1 MQKTRISAFPTIK
14 LAFLGVLIAVML
26 VPATMDNIFAQVP
39 AGVGGGAPAGVGG
52 GAPTGVGGGAPTDAG
67 RDLTSPKADIT
78 YSVNGPYRVGN
89 SFTITATF
97 DESLRPNSLP
107 KIAFSGVTDTT
118 PVEMTKVSE
127 TVYTIDYTVDFN
139 KTVSVK
145 ISLSG
150 ATDTAG
156 NDIQST
162 PNSGG
167 TFDVLR
173 KSSDKST
180 PPPKFT
186 SSSITATGGPNGG
199 FGGILNSLDDDKR
212 EIHKD
217 DFVTLRLDLDEN
229 FGKFHTQNLYFGE
242 IDNVVS
248 MSSDY
253 LVHVKYH
260 NGQIEIDDPTEFFS
274 EVKVMST
281 SFDGKEILFFDLK
294 PARPY
299 HEMDVGIY
307 SWNENHQFVREMTKN
322 AFSIVEKIKTAEPGS
337 IEIGNIEMKKIE
349 NYKGVMQKQVSSN
362 EHFEPFL
369 IEEKSNAFF
378 EIESQEIIPKLEAK
392 YTQWSEGMISDK
404 EFVEFLAFGIKQKL
418 QDVDSQDP
426 THSELSN
433 LLSWSTLISNTLEDK
448 NSEKTSMVIDGAY
461 QYMRASLE

>member
-14 LAFLGVLIAVML
+14 LAFLGVFIAVVL
-26 VPATMDNIFAQVP
+26 LPTTIDYADAAGCGDFDRPVAT
-39 AGVGGGAPAGVGG
+39 
-52 GAPTGVGGGAPTDAG
+52 
-67 RDLTSPKADIT
+67 IT
-78 YSVNGPYRVGN
+78 YLENGPYQKGEIIRIVAEFNEKLAGQPRPHI
-89 SFTITATF
+89 SFEKQHGW
-97 DESLRPNSLP
+97 DSSY
-107 KIAFSGVTDTT
+107 FSS
-118 PVEMTKVSE
+118 PVEMKKE
-127 TVYTIDYTVDFN
+127 GKRYFYDYIVN
-139 KTVSVK
+139 ENANQLVR
-145 ISLSG
+145 IHLSK
-150 ATDTAG
+150 ATDNSCNKNPIVT
-156 NDIQST
+156 T
-162 PNSGG
+162 PISGE
-167 TFDVLR
+167 TFNLIKFDTN
-173 KSSDKST
+173 K
-180 PPPKFT
+180 PAPKFT

-274 EVKVMST
+274 EFKVMST

-369 IEEKSNAFF
+369 IEQKSNAFF

>member
-1 MQKTRISAFPTIK
+1 MQKTRISPFPTIK
-14 LAFLGVLIAVML
+14 LVFLGVFIAVML

-52 GAPTGVGGGAPTDAG
+52 GAPAGVGGGAPADAG

-97 DESLRPNSLP
+97 DESLRVNSLP
-107 KIAFSGVTDTT
+107 KITFSGVTITT
-118 PVEMTKVSE
+118 LQMTKVSA
-127 TVYTIDYTVDFN
+127 TVYTIDYSVDFN

-167 TFDVLR
+167 TFDVLK

-180 PPPKFT
+180 SPPKFT
-186 SSSITATGGPNGG
+186 SSSITTTGGPNGG
-199 FGGILNSLDDDKR
+199 FGGILNSLDNNKR

-217 DFVTLRLDLDEN
+217 EFVTLRLDLDEN

-248 MSSDY
+248 MSSNY

-299 HEMDVGIY
+299 HEVDVGIY

-337 IEIGNIEMKKIE
+337 IEIGNIEMKKTE
-349 NYKGVMQKQVSSN
+349 HYKGGMQKQVSSN

-369 IEEKSNAFF
+369 IEQKSNAFF

-392 YTQWSEGMISDK
+392 YSQWSEGMISDK

-418 QDVDSQDP
+418 QDVDTQDP